1 MATRTSS
8 FVFREP
14 DQLRYTDFDFNQY
27 TEFFEQDETTEEMLR
42 NYIVS
47 EAEAF
52 RSSMLEDVSYCSFPP
67 L

>member
-1 MATRTSS
+1 MASRTST
-8 FVFREP
+8 FVFKEP

-27 TEFFEQDETTEEMLR
+27 TEFFEQEETTEEMLR
-42 NYIVS
+42 NYIIN

-52 RSSMLEDVSYCSFPP
+52 RDSMLEDVSYRPFPS